1 MKPGVALACK
11 PHPGEMEAARSRE
24 FEAGLTYMRT
34 CQWKEGERDTGREGT
49 KDKKKKNRTKSD
61 ELGCVPRSSFDQ
73 LREWGAGSPPGQR
86 LCTAQQREGVMVRG
100 AVTVEGQWMWGS
112 KGEGVS
118 VPRIC
123 MCPLNCPSPYPNLL
137 ISYQCELKLN
147 SKISRAAFIQD
158 FPLPAWRARP
168 CSWTDCVGKLPAIS

>member
-34 CQWKEGERDTGREGT
+34 CQWKEGERETQEEKEQKT
-49 KDKKKKNRTKSD
+49 KKKKSNEVRLAWLCAT
-61 ELGCVPRSSFDQ
+61 LQ
-73 LREWGAGSPPGQR
+73 LWSEWGAGSPPGQR
-86 LCTAQQREGVMVRG
+86 LCTTQQREGVMARG

-158 FPLPAWRARP
+158 FPLPTWRARP